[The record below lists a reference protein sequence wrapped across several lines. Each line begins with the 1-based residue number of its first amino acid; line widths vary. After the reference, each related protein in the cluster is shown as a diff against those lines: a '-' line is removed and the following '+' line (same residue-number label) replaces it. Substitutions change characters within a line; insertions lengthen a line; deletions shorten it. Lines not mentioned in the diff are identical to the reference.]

1 MARYDVCIDIAGT
14 FTDCVASDGTRT
26 EIVKA
31 PPPGA
36 EAAGPALID
45 STPTTVPL
53 LAGQRARVDGR
64 GNLLVESE

>member
-1 MARYDVCIDIAGT
+1 MT
-14 FTDCVASDGTRT
+14 SDGTRT

-45 STPTTVPL
+45 STTTTVPL

>member
-1 MARYDVCIDIAGT
+1 MT
-14 FTDCVASDGTRT
+14 SDGTRT

-31 PPPGA
+31 PPGA
-36 EAAGPALID
+36 EAAGPVLID
-45 STPTTVPL
+45 SATTTVPL